1 MAIPATTLQGGQS
14 SEDEQKM
21 NRRFLRLKCLKVEEI
36 LKNFK

>member
-1 MAIPATTLQGGQS
+1 MVISATTLQGGQS

-21 NRRFLRLKCLKVEEI
+21 NRRLLMLKCLKVEEI